1 LVRIDHVGVVVEDLA
16 RAVSV
21 FEDGLGLSLVEQ
33 KEYSELGMKVAIL
46 EAENIEVELIQPIGP
61 GPYWKNRKPHTHYN
75 HLAVDMNTVGSI
87 EKRLSESKISL
98 LPERRRIQE
107 GGYVQ
112 NLNPKTTMGL
122 VIQLI
127 KRENQDA

>member
-1 LVRIDHVGVVVEDLA
+1 
-16 RAVSV
+16 
-21 FEDGLGLSLVEQ
+21 
-33 KEYSELGMKVAIL
+33 
-46 EAENIEVELIQPIGP
+46 
-61 GPYWKNRKPHTHYN
+61 
-75 HLAVDMNTVGSI
+75 MNTVGSI

-127 KRENQDA
+127 KREKQDA